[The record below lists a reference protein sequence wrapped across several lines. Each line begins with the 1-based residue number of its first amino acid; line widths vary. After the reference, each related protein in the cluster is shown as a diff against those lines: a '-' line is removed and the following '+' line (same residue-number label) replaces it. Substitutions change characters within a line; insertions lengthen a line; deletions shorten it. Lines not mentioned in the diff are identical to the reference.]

1 MKKKKLPLSGNQI
14 VLIVA
19 IIAITLVFSL
29 INQNFFSYTN
39 LINILISSTGIGL
52 TAIGITFLIMTGG
65 NDLSAGSVSA
75 MAGVIVA
82 WGLKNTGMSWQLLTL
97 IVLLASAAAGALNG
111 LMVTKLNI
119 VPFIATLVSQSIWR
133 GAAYLIC
140 DGKPIAISDKGLQ
153 NFAKGRLFG
162 SQGLPINVLIM
173 IVFFIIFAYILAK
186 TRFGRCV
193 FAIGGNAEAARLA
206 GINSTRI
213 KMATYIMTSMFAALA
228 GVILAGRMN
237 SGNPAASPN
246 LHFDAITAAN
256 LGGVSMVGG
265 VGSIPSVIL
274 GVLLVQ
280 AFNSGLNM
288 AQVSSYWQ
296 YVARGLLLFAS
307 LAIDVYRQNSH
318 QKRLLADTMKNM

>member
-1 MKKKKLPLSGNQI
+1 MKKKIPLSGNQG
-14 VLIVA
+14 VLIAA
-19 IIAITLVFSL
+19 IAVITLVFSL
-29 INQNFFSYTN
+29 INPNFFSVTN
-39 LINILISSTGIGL
+39 LINILISSTTIGL

-65 NDLSAGSVSA
+65 NDLSGGAVA
-75 MAGVIVA
+75 AAAGVFIA
-82 WGLKNTGMSWQLLTL
+82 WGLKNTSMNW
-97 IVLLASAAAGALNG
+97 VLLMVITLLLAAGAGVLNG

-119 VPFIATLVSQSIWR
+119 VPFIATLVSQSVWR

-153 NFAKGRLFG
+153 YFCKGRIFG
-162 SQGLPINVLIM
+162 NQGIPFSVLIM
-173 IVFFIIFAYILAK
+173 FVFFIIFAYILAK
-186 TRFGRCV
+186 TRFGRSV

-206 GINSTRI
+206 GINSTRV
-213 KMATYIMTSMFAALA
+213 KMSAYIMTSMFAGLA
-228 GVILAGRMN
+228 GIILAGRMN

-307 LAIDVYRQNSH
+307 LAIDVYRQRSRE
-318 QKRLLADTMKNM
+318 KRLLADTMKHM